1 MDKLREICSKTFTP
15 EEMQTLDR
23 AIEFTKQVHA
33 HQTRHSGEP
42 YYTHPENVAIMLAN
56 MGMDSHTI
64 LAGLMHDVIEDG
76 KDITYEK
83 LASMFGQDIAGMV
96 DGVTKLTKTG
106 KNEMISREDI
116 QAESFRKMF
125 LAIANDIRVVIIKL
139 NDRLHNMRTLQYC
152 SEEKQI
158 RKARETLDI
167 YAPLAHRFGMGA
179 MKCELEDLCMKYLW
193 PEEYKKLE
201 QAMIPYQEERMHT
214 LNKAMEEIEK
224 ALKEAGIEA
233 TLSGR
238 PKHFYSIYKKT
249 VRQQKTIDEIYDLI
263 AIRVIVNTVNDCYAT
278 LGIIHSLWK
287 PMPGRFKDYIAM
299 PKTNMYRSLHTTLF
313 SNDGM
318 GMPFEVQIRTPEMHK
333 TADYGRAAHW
343 MYKEGRNSPDDL
355 DSKLAWLREALSL
368 EADSNTTREFIE
380 NIRKDF
386 FGDYVYVLTP
396 QGKIIDL
403 VTGSTPIDFAY
414 RIHSNVGNHVQHAKV
429 NGALVRLDYKLKNND
444 VVEIITSPNA
454 TPSYDWLKI
463 AKTQQAKA
471 KIRTWFKK
479 ANREE
484 NIQRGKDM
492 LSEALKRQGAQLGD
506 FTGKKEYF
514 EDILKKFNMS
524 DLDDV
529 YASIGY
535 GGITTG
541 QVTNKLLEQAK
552 KEAKAAAA
560 AERLERLEEEQQ
572 SRPENRN
579 NGKGVIV
586 EGDTGMVVRFAR
598 CCTPLPGD
606 DIIGYVTRGRGV
618 SIHRRDCPNIE
629 DLLMDPERVV
639 KAEWANNAK
648 SSYTATIQVVADE
661 RTGLL
666 MDVSQVLAGMNISI
680 TAMTAK
686 VDKAN
691 QNIIQIQLSFDVSS
705 TEQLNNIIKSMRK
718 VRSVKEVYRVNQ

>member
-1 MDKLREICSKTFTP
+1 MEKLREICSKTFTP
-15 EEMQTLDR
+15 EEMQMLDR
-23 AIEFTKQVHA
+23 AIEFTKRVHA

-42 YYTHPENVAIMLAN
+42 YYTHPESVAIMLAN

-201 QAMIPYQEERMHT
+201 QAMIPYQEERMRT
-214 LNKAMEEIEK
+214 LNKAMEEIER

-333 TADYGRAAHW
+333 AAEYGIAAHW
-343 MYKEGRNSPDDL
+343 MYKEGRSNPDDL

-403 VTGSTPIDFAY
+403 VTGLSL
-414 RIHSNVGNHVQHAKV
+414 IH
-429 NGALVRLDYKLKNND
+429 
-444 VVEIITSPNA
+444 I
-454 TPSYDWLKI
+454 
-463 AKTQQAKA
+463 
-471 KIRTWFKK
+471 
-479 ANREE
+479 
-484 NIQRGKDM
+484 
-492 LSEALKRQGAQLGD
+492 SE
-506 FTGKKEYF
+506 
-514 EDILKKFNMS
+514 
-524 DLDDV
+524 
-529 YASIGY
+529 
-535 GGITTG
+535 
-541 QVTNKLLEQAK
+541 
-552 KEAKAAAA
+552 
-560 AERLERLEEEQQ
+560 
-572 SRPENRN
+572 P
-579 NGKGVIV
+579 
-586 EGDTGMVVRFAR
+586 
-598 CCTPLPGD
+598 
-606 DIIGYVTRGRGV
+606 TR
-618 SIHRRDCPNIE
+618 
-629 DLLMDPERVV
+629 
-639 KAEWANNAK
+639 
-648 SSYTATIQVVADE
+648 
-661 RTGLL
+661 
-666 MDVSQVLAGMNISI
+666 
-680 TAMTAK
+680 
-686 VDKAN
+686 
-691 QNIIQIQLSFDVSS
+691 
-705 TEQLNNIIKSMRK
+705 
-718 VRSVKEVYRVNQ
+718 RS